1 MVFSFLWTDCVK
13 LPSPENSCK
22 LYKTEYVC
30 FLLYKN
36 GFKSCIFR
44 VQPTGSFA
52 PAQSPCGRTGSRLSC
67 ISSCIFPKMCAKP
80 GQNSHFETIRTI
92 EGFCAACLKYG
103 QSPRKNGDEPACSD
117 QRRYQPANGPQ
128 HSKCGRSAQNRRE
141 SSNLSISAMRSAS
154 EKLVDLFPFYGE
166 TADRFCSMG
175 ATMSCSMAAADC
187 FFVAY
192 CRCP

>member
-1 MVFSFLWTDCVK
+1 MAFILHQFSHFSKNPVFFC
-13 LPSPENSCK
+13 ENGGTHFFS
-22 LYKTEYVC
+22 Y
-30 FLLYKN
+30 
-36 GFKSCIFR
+36 
-44 VQPTGSFA
+44 
-52 PAQSPCGRTGSRLSC
+52 PCGFGDFGL
-67 ISSCIFPKMCAKP
+67 PKMAFYRQK
-80 GQNSHFETIRTI
+80 SADKTT
-92 EGFCAACLKYG
+92 
-103 QSPRKNGDEPACSD
+103 CSD
-117 QRRYQPANGPQ
+117 LLCSPPSNPMQN
-128 HSKCGRSAQNRRE
+128 SKCGRSAQNRRE

>member
-1 MVFSFLWTDCVK
+1 MQITTFLE
-13 LPSPENSCK
+13 L
-22 LYKTEYVC
+22 
-30 FLLYKN
+30 
-36 GFKSCIFR
+36 
-44 VQPTGSFA
+44 
-52 PAQSPCGRTGSRLSC
+52 AQVGVTRK
-67 ISSCIFPKMCAKP
+67 SSCLFSPSSPHSPQKSA
-80 GQNSHFETIRTI
+80 FW
-92 EGFCAACLKYG
+92 
-103 QSPRKNGDEPACSD
+103 PRKSPIFELPDLEPFFTEPAEKARVYAGLWCFQNLPLLLLIFHQIPYAFFD
-117 QRRYQPANGPQ
+117 
-128 HSKCGRSAQNRRE
+128 SKCGRSAQNRRE

>member
-1 MVFSFLWTDCVK
+1 MVSLLLFSPKD
-13 LPSPENSCK
+13 
-22 LYKTEYVC
+22 
-30 FLLYKN
+30 
-36 GFKSCIFR
+36 
-44 VQPTGSFA
+44 FA
-52 PAQSPCGRTGSRLSC
+52 SQKQAEIYGDVPKRL
-67 ISSCIFPKMCAKP
+67 K
-80 GQNSHFETIRTI
+80 
-92 EGFCAACLKYG
+92 
-103 QSPRKNGDEPACSD
+103 
-117 QRRYQPANGPQ
+117 GP

-154 EKLVDLFPFYGE
+154 EKLVDLFLFYGE

>member
-1 MVFSFLWTDCVK
+1 MSRKFFNFPIIFLKIGPLRPRRRFSLAKQEKVWHNKYSVK
-13 LPSPENSCK
+13 RCPPESISRSAQAHN
-22 LYKTEYVC
+22 
-30 FLLYKN
+30 F
-36 GFKSCIFR
+36 IFGD
-44 VQPTGSFA
+44 VPK
-52 PAQSPCGRTGSRLSC
+52 RL
-67 ISSCIFPKMCAKP
+67 K
-80 GQNSHFETIRTI
+80 
-92 EGFCAACLKYG
+92 
-103 QSPRKNGDEPACSD
+103 
-117 QRRYQPANGPQ
+117 GP

>member
-1 MVFSFLWTDCVK
+1 MSRKFFNFSIIFLKIGPLRPRRRFSLAKQEKVWHNKCSVK
-13 LPSPENSCK
+13 RCPPESISRSAQAHN
-22 LYKTEYVC
+22 
-30 FLLYKN
+30 F
-36 GFKSCIFR
+36 IFGD
-44 VQPTGSFA
+44 VPK
-52 PAQSPCGRTGSRLSC
+52 RL
-67 ISSCIFPKMCAKP
+67 K
-80 GQNSHFETIRTI
+80 
-92 EGFCAACLKYG
+92 
-103 QSPRKNGDEPACSD
+103 
-117 QRRYQPANGPQ
+117 GP

-166 TADRFCSMG
+166 TADRFCSIG